1 MPLTPGTR
9 LGPYEI
15 LAPIGAGGMG
25 EVYKARD
32 TRLNR
37 FVAIKVLPAER
48 LADEGRKLRFIQEA
62 QAASALNHPNI
73 ISIYDIAVDNG
84 RDYIVME
91 FVPGKTLD
99 GLIQRTG
106 MRLSE
111 LLKIAIQ
118 VAEGIGVAHGAGII
132 HRDLKPSN
140 IMISESGLVKILD
153 FGLAKLIE
161 RDAVTEDAATR
172 TLKLRTDE
180 GTVMGTAAY
189 MSPEQA
195 EGKLIDARS
204 DIFSFGAVLYEMATG
219 RRAFVGDSQAA
230 TMAAVLNKEPKP
242 AREAAPDVP
251 GELERVINR
260 CLRKDPEKRQQHM
273 TDVKVLLEELREE
286 SESGKLA
293 TAAGSKSLRR
303 WAWVAVAATLAIV
316 AGGGGWW
323 LSSGH
328 QEEPPRVVPLT
339 TLAGS
344 EGEPSFSPDGNQIV
358 FSWDGEKQDNSDLY
372 VKMIG
377 SPTALRLTT
386 DAADDWAPAWSPD
399 GRQIAFLKSGPHG
412 GVYLISPLGGP
423 EQKIADLRAI
433 AGPAWSP
440 DSNYLVVVTKNRPD
454 QKLAPEPGSLILVP
468 VQGGEPRR
476 LLTSVPDGWYSS
488 PAFSP
493 VDRSLAFASCRGST
507 NCDLL
512 VVGLDAESLP
522 RGKPR
527 QLTSVRTYIAGIAWT
542 PDGRSL
548 IYSAGSLTER
558 FLFRIDAAGGG
569 EPKRLEIASQGAYS
583 PAVALKGNRLA
594 FSRSLFDTDIWRL
607 QVGGKP
613 QPLLVSTMQD
623 SSAQFSADG
632 RRIVFGSARSG
643 DRMAI
648 WLANA
653 DGAGLVQLTR
663 GPEDYQGSPCWSP
676 DGSWIAF
683 DARGKDSL
691 WHIKVVESS
700 GGQARQLTRG
710 TFSSNVPSWSHDGKW
725 IYFNS
730 DRSGRREIWRMPF
743 HGGAAEQI
751 TGHGGNVALESTDG
765 KTLYYIKAFGDGPL
779 FAQPIGGGEEKQ
791 IVEKVAERGFAVFED
806 GIYYLSAGSTV
817 AGRYEIRF
825 HEFATGRSRLVSP
838 IAGQLSFGF
847 SVSPDRKTF
856 LFTLVPSS
864 GSDLMLIENF
874 R

>member
-1 MPLTPGTR
+1 
-9 LGPYEI
+9 
-15 LAPIGAGGMG
+15 MG

-48 LADEGRKLRFIQEA
+48 LADEGRKQRFIQEA

-73 ISIYDIAVDNG
+73 VSIYDIAIDNG

-91 FVPGKTLD
+91 LVPGKTLD
-99 GLIQRTG
+99 ALIPRTG

-118 VAEGIGVAHGAGII
+118 VAEGLSVAHGAGII
-132 HRDLKPSN
+132 HRDLKPAN
-140 IMISESGLVKILD
+140 VILSESGLVKILD
-153 FGLAKLIE
+153 FGLAKLTE
-161 RDAVTEDAATR
+161 RDAVTDDAATR
-172 TLKLRTDE
+172 TLRLRTDE

-251 GELERVINR
+251 NELERVIVR
-260 CLRKDPEKRQQHM
+260 CLRKDPGKRQQHM

-293 TAAGSKSLRR
+293 SATPAKASRR
-303 WAWVAVAATLAIV
+303 WPWIAVAAMV
-316 AGGGGWW
+316 VSMSAGVGVW
-323 LSSGH
+323 LSRGH
-328 QEEPPRVVPLT
+328 PEQPPRVVPLT
-339 TLAGS
+339 TFAGS
-344 EGEPSFSPDGNQIV
+344 ENEPSFSPDGNQVV
-358 FSWDGEKQDNSDLY
+358 FSWDGEKQDNLDLY
-372 VKMIG
+372 VKMVG

-386 DAADDWAPAWSPD
+386 DAADDSAPSWSPD
-399 GRQIAFLKSGPHG
+399 GQQIAFLKNGPHA
-412 GVYLISPLGGP
+412 GVYLISPLGGR
-423 EQKIADLRAI
+423 EQKISDLQAF

-440 DSNYLVVVTKNRPD
+440 DSKYVIVALKLLRG
-454 QKLAPEPGSLILVP
+454 QKSFPEEPSLILLP

-476 LLTSVPDGWYSS
+476 FMAAEPNGWYSS

-493 VDRSLAFASCRGST
+493 VGRTLAFASCRGTT

-512 VVGLDAESLP
+512 VVPLSADLLP
-522 RGKPR
+522 AGKPR
-527 QLTSVRTYIAGIAWT
+527 QLASVRTYIAGIAWT

-548 IYSAGSLTER
+548 IYSAGTLTER
-558 FLFRIDAAGGG
+558 LLFRIDSAGGG
-569 EPKRLEIASQGAYS
+569 EPKRLEIASQGAES

-594 FSRSLFDTDIWRL
+594 FSRALFDTDIWRL
-607 QVGGKP
+607 QAGGKP
-613 QPLLVSTMQD
+613 EPLLVSTMQD
-623 SSAQFSADG
+623 GSAQFSPDG
-632 RRIVFGSARSG
+632 RRIAFASARSG

-648 WLANA
+648 WLADA
-653 DGAGLVQLTR
+653 DGTGLVQLTR
-663 GPEDYQGSPCWSP
+663 GPEDYQGSPRWSP
-676 DGSWIAF
+676 DGNWIAF

-691 WHIKVVESS
+691 WDIKVVESS
-700 GGQARQLTRG
+700 GGQARQLTGG

-730 DRSGRREIWRMPF
+730 DRSGRREIWRTPAQ
-743 HGGAAEQI
+743 GGAAEQI
-751 TGHGGNVALESTDG
+751 TRHGGRVALESTDG
-765 KTLYYIKAFGDGPL
+765 KTLYYTKEFGDGPL
-779 FAQPIGGGEEKQ
+779 FAQPLGAGAEEKQ
-791 IVEKVAERGFAVFED
+791 ILDKVTQRGFAVFAD
-806 GIYYLSAGSTV
+806 GIYYLYPLSA
-817 AGRYEIRF
+817 AGKTEIRF

-838 IAGQLSFGF
+838 IDAQLSFGF
-847 SVSPDRKTF
+847 SVSPDRKAY
-856 LFTLVPSS
+856 LFTVVPSS